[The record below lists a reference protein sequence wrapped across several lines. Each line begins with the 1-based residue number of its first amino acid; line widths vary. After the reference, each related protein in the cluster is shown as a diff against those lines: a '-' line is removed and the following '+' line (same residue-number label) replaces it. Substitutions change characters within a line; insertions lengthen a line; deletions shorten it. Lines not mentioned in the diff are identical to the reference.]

1 MKAPASRTA
10 AWLTAASLLLL
21 AANLRPLFPSTAIL
35 LPELTQALGLSGAQ
49 AGYLTTLPVLC
60 MGLFAPFA
68 PRLAQRTGIERTL
81 LLVLALIAAGTA
93 LRGIL
98 GTAGLFLGTG
108 LAGAGIA
115 LGNVLLPSLVKR
127 DFPDRAALMTG
138 LYTMSLVGGAALAAA
153 VTLPVTQALG
163 GRWDLGLALWAIPG
177 VAAMAAWA
185 PIALRTS
192 GRTTAGRHILPV
204 RGLRRDGLAWAVT
217 LFMGL
222 QSALAYCVLGWM
234 APMLRDRGL
243 DGTEAGLVTSLSILV
258 QVAAC
263 LLVPMAAARCRDQRG
278 LAVLL
283 SAMAALALIGM
294 IVGPRWAIWPL
305 AVAQGIG
312 QGGLFA
318 LAVMLIVLRS
328 GDAHVA
334 AHLSSMSQT
343 TGYILAACAP
353 LLIGILHDW
362 AGNFRSSTTLLA
374 GLGLSTALAGWLA
387 GRNALVRASV
397 IRVEDAAPVSR
408 NPAASPCHAT
418 GPAAPGKQAD

>member
-1 MKAPASRTA
+1 MKSSVVRPAT
-10 AWLTAASLLLL
+10 WLTAASLLLL

-35 LPELTQALGLSGAQ
+35 LPELSQALGLTGAQ

-81 LLVLALIAAGTA
+81 LLVLAMITLGTA
-93 LRGIL
+93 LRGVQ
-98 GTAGLFLGTG
+98 GTTGLFLGTS

-153 VTLPVTQALG
+153 VTLPLTRAMD
-163 GRWDLGLALWAIPG
+163 GRWDLGLALWAVPG
-177 VAAMAAWA
+177 VAAIAAWA
-185 PIALRTS
+185 PVALRAS
-192 GRTTAGRHILPV
+192 GRPAGGRHILPV
-204 RGLRRDGLAWAVT
+204 EGLRRDGLAWAVT

-243 DGTEAGLVTSLSILV
+243 DGTEAGLVTSLSILL

-263 LLVPMAAARCRDQRG
+263 LLTPMTASRCRDQRG
-278 LAVLL
+278 LAVIL
-283 SAMAALALIGM
+283 SAAATLALIGM
-294 IVGPRWAIWPL
+294 ILGPRWAIWPL
-305 AVAQGIG
+305 AVIQGIG

-343 TGYILAACAP
+343 TGYILAAGGP
-353 LLIGILHDW
+353 LLIGVLHDW
-362 AGNFRSSTTLLA
+362 AGDFRTSTGLLA
-374 GLGLSTALAGWLA
+374 ALGICTALAGWQA
-387 GRNALVRASV
+387 GRNALVRATV
-397 IRVEDAAPVSR
+397 VREPDGAALK
-408 NPAASPCHAT
+408 AS
-418 GPAAPGKQAD
+418 

>member
-1 MKAPASRTA
+1 MKRPG
-10 AWLTAASLLLL
+10 AWLTAACLLLL
-21 AANLRPLFPSTAIL
+21 ALNLRPLFPSTAIL
-35 LPELTQALGLSGAQ
+35 LPELKQALQLSGAQ

-68 PRLAQRTGIERTL
+68 PRLAQRAGIERTL
-81 LLVLALIAAGTA
+81 ALVLALIIAGTA
-93 LRGIL
+93 LRGVL
-98 GTAGLFLGTG
+98 GIAGLFLGTG

-153 VTLPVTQALG
+153 VTLPLTRSLG
-163 GRWDLGLALWAIPG
+163 NRWDLGLALWAVPG
-177 VAAMAAWA
+177 LVALAAWT
-185 PIALRTS
+185 PIALRAS
-192 GRTTAGRHILPV
+192 GRPAGGRHILPV
-204 RGLRRDGLAWAVT
+204 EGLRRDRLALAVT

-243 DGTEAGLVTSLSILV
+243 GGTEAGLVTSMSILV

-263 LLVPMAAARCRDQRG
+263 LLTPVVASRCRDQRG

-283 SAMAALALIGM
+283 SASATLALTGM
-294 IVGPRWAIWPL
+294 ILGPRGAIWPL
-305 AVAQGIG
+305 ALIQGVG

-343 TGYILAACAP
+343 TGYVLAAGGP
-353 LLIGILHDW
+353 LLIGVLHDW
-362 AGNFRSSTTLLA
+362 TGDFRASTGLVA
-374 GLGLSTALAGWLA
+374 ALGLCTALAGWAA
-387 GRNALVRASV
+387 GRNALVRATV
-397 IRVEDAAPVSR
+397 VRDRVR
-408 NPAASPCHAT
+408 
-418 GPAAPGKQAD
+418 

>member
-1 MKAPASRTA
+1 MKRPG
-10 AWLTAASLLLL
+10 AWLTAACLLLL
-21 AANLRPLFPSTAIL
+21 ALNLRPLFPSTAIL
-35 LPELTQALGLSGAQ
+35 LPELKQALHLSGAQ

-81 LLVLALIAAGTA
+81 SLVLALIIVGTA
-93 LRGIL
+93 LRGVL
-98 GTAGLFLGTG
+98 GVAGLFLGTG

-153 VTLPVTQALG
+153 VTLPLTRSLG
-163 GRWDLGLALWAIPG
+163 NRWDLGLALWAVPG
-177 VAAMAAWA
+177 LVALAAWT
-185 PIALRTS
+185 PIALRAS
-192 GRTTAGRHILPV
+192 GRTAGGRHILPV
-204 RGLRRDGLAWAVT
+204 QGLRRDRLAQAVT

-243 DGTEAGLVTSLSILV
+243 GGTEAGLVTSMSILV

-263 LLVPMAAARCRDQRG
+263 LLTPMAASRCRDQRG

-283 SAMAALALIGM
+283 SASATLALIGM
-294 IVGPRWAIWPL
+294 ILGPRGVIWPL
-305 AVAQGIG
+305 ALIQGVG

-343 TGYILAACAP
+343 TGYVLAAGGP
-353 LLIGILHDW
+353 LLIGVLHDW
-362 AGNFRSSTTLLA
+362 TGDFRAST
-374 GLGLSTALAGWLA
+374 GLVAVLGICTALAGWAA
-387 GRNALVRASV
+387 GRNALVRATV
-397 IRVEDAAPVSR
+397 IRDRAR
-408 NPAASPCHAT
+408 
-418 GPAAPGKQAD
+418 

>member
-1 MKAPASRTA
+1 MKRPG
-10 AWLTAASLLLL
+10 AWLTAACLLLL
-21 AANLRPLFPSTAIL
+21 ALNLRPLFPSTAIL
-35 LPELTQALGLSGAQ
+35 LPELKQALNLSGAQ

-68 PRLAQRTGIERTL
+68 PRLAQRSGIERTL
-81 LLVLALIAAGTA
+81 SLVLALIIAGTA
-93 LRGIL
+93 LRGVL

-138 LYTMSLVGGAALAAA
+138 LYTMGLVGGAALAAA
-153 VTLPVTQALG
+153 VTLPLTRSLG
-163 GRWDLGLALWAIPG
+163 NRWDLGLALWAVPG
-177 VAAMAAWA
+177 LVALAAWT
-185 PIALRTS
+185 PIALRAS
-192 GRTTAGRHILPV
+192 GRPAGGRHILPV
-204 RGLRRDGLAWAVT
+204 EGLRRDRLALAVT

-243 DGTEAGLVTSLSILV
+243 GGTEAGLVTSMSILV

-263 LLVPMAAARCRDQRG
+263 LLTPMAASRCRDQRA

-283 SAMAALALIGM
+283 SASATLALIGM
-294 IVGPRWAIWPL
+294 ILGPRWAIWPL
-305 AVAQGIG
+305 ALIQGVG

-343 TGYILAACAP
+343 TGYVLAAGGP
-353 LLIGILHDW
+353 LLIGVLHDW
-362 AGNFRSSTTLLA
+362 TGDFRAST
-374 GLGLSTALAGWLA
+374 GLVAVLGICTALAGWAA
-387 GRNALVRASV
+387 GRNALVRATV
-397 IRVEDAAPVSR
+397 VRDTVR
-408 NPAASPCHAT
+408 
-418 GPAAPGKQAD
+418 

>member
-1 MKAPASRTA
+1 MKRPGV
-10 AWLTAASLLLL
+10 WLTAACLLLL
-21 AANLRPLFPSTAIL
+21 ALNLRPLFPSTAIL
-35 LPELTQALGLSGAQ
+35 LPELKQALHLSGAQ

-81 LLVLALIAAGTA
+81 SLVLALIIAGTA
-93 LRGIL
+93 LRGVL
-98 GTAGLFLGTG
+98 GIAGLFLGTG

-153 VTLPVTQALG
+153 VTLPLTRSLG
-163 GRWDLGLALWAIPG
+163 NRWDLGLALWAVPG
-177 VAAMAAWA
+177 IVALAAWT
-185 PIALRTS
+185 PIALRAS
-192 GRTTAGRHILPV
+192 GHPAAGRHILPV
-204 RGLRRDGLAWAVT
+204 EGLRRDRLAQAVT

-243 DGTEAGLVTSLSILV
+243 GGTEAGLVTSVSILV

-263 LLVPMAAARCRDQRG
+263 LLTPMAASRCRDQRG

-283 SAMAALALIGM
+283 SASATLALIGM
-294 IVGPRWAIWPL
+294 ILGPRWAIWPL
-305 AVAQGIG
+305 ALIQGVG

-343 TGYILAACAP
+343 TGYVLAAGGP
-353 LLIGILHDW
+353 LLIGVLHDW
-362 AGNFRSSTTLLA
+362 AGDFRAAT
-374 GLGLSTALAGWLA
+374 GLVAALGICTALAGWAA
-387 GRNALVRASV
+387 GRNALVRATV
-397 IRVEDAAPVSR
+397 IRD
-408 NPAASPCHAT
+408 PAR
-418 GPAAPGKQAD
+418 